1 MDLSVQF
8 ESHGIKFN
16 IFWVLENMPTCGA
29 RDLILIRNAKVSIL
43 NTQCPVLSLMIS
55 RSNGEVAVSLLSQT
69 LGRQFM

>member
-43 NTQCPVLSLMIS
+43 NT
-55 RSNGEVAVSLLSQT
+55 
-69 LGRQFM
+69 